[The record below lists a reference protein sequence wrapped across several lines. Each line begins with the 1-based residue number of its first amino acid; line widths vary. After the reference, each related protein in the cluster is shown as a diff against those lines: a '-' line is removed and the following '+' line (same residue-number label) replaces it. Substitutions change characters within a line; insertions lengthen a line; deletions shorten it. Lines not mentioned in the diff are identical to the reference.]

1 MITTGPGLIRPIATA
16 SVSWRSV
23 NQWCSVTRPWWRN
36 GTTASPEPNVS
47 ALALAKNRP
56 RVPSEPPATAA
67 GSRRRVAR
75 PVEGAEE
82 AGGEEQPDDLAAGD
96 HGRGADDRG
105 DRPEQQVVL
114 VRRASELV
122 GGDRDDRH
130 HRRADAEED
139 ALHLREPLVVGV
151 QRRDRGHEQEGRH
164 DERQRHP

>member
-23 NQWCSVTRPWWRN
+23 NQWWSVTRPWWRK

-56 RVPSEPPATAA
+56 RVPSEPPAASQAKPLT
-67 GSRRRVAR
+67 VAS
-75 PVEGAEE
+75 
-82 AGGEEQPDDLAAGD
+82 GE
-96 HGRGADDRG
+96 
-105 DRPEQQVVL
+105 
-114 VRRASELV
+114 
-122 GGDRDDRH
+122 RDDRH

-139 ALHLREPLVVGV
+139 ALHLRQSLVVRV
-151 QRRDRGHEQEGRH
+151 QRRDRGHDQERRH